1 MLASS
6 FSSATL
12 VRPVN
17 GLALFLLI
25 TVAGCSQPEIDRPG
39 TWQPTGVND
48 QNLRAMLARPEDAYA
63 GNAALTSRGDSGGR
77 AVTRLLVDKRRSL
90 LNVSV
95 SKLGASSDAPADSGL
110 PAGGSGGASPGG
122 ATQ

>member
-6 FSSATL
+6 FSSTPL
-12 VRPVN
+12 FRPVH
-17 GLALFLLI
+17 GLALILLI

-39 TWQPTGVND
+39 TWQATGVND

-63 GNAALTSRGDSGGR
+63 GTAALTSRGDSSAR

-90 LNVSV
+90 LNVAV
-95 SKLGASSDAPADSGL
+95 SKIGSASEAPADSGL
-110 PAGGSGGASPGG
+110 STGGTGGAAAGG